1 MCNYVFQQIEITHGS
16 GNWVVKA
23 AMLLCHLEYKMDIHV
38 LLNVLYMWLK
48 TGHVLV
54 HSVHLDLAFLVGEEV
69 LGHSSK

>member
-1 MCNYVFQQIEITHGS
+1 M
-16 GNWVVKA
+16 KA

-54 HSVHLDLAFLVGEEV
+54 HSVNLDVAFLVGEEV